1 MTPAVALAEAFAAYR
16 VMPKVELLS
25 VQSVVI
31 RPGWLDRR
39 RVRVACQL
47 CREGV
52 NYGLVVMSDG
62 LTLSRSC
69 AAAGYYVSRTLA
81 PETTPTTAI

>member
-47 CREGV
+47 CGEGA
-52 NYGLVVMSDG
+52 N
-62 LTLSRSC
+62 
-69 AAAGYYVSRTLA
+69 
-81 PETTPTTAI
+81 